1 MRGDCESQE
10 YSVPIAGRILRLFGP
25 KYPHALN
32 DDPDVRRRS
41 EEDGYKPYWAVP
53 SPAAVMLAE
62 YVIEHIQPGP
72 RPVLEL
78 GAGLGIVGISL
89 SMAGYRVVVTD
100 YDEDALAFARA
111 SARLNDVELHGVRL
125 LDWRHAP
132 SECYATIIGS
142 EIAYERRGHQPIAAL
157 LAACLEPAGI
167 ALISDLNRTTVDE
180 FPQTLREAGLIVD
193 TIPTQAK
200 AIPAFDS
207 IDERVLDGRVFRIY

>member
-10 YSVPIAGRILRLFGP
+10 YSVPIAGRILRLLGP

-32 DDPDVRRRS
+32 DDPDVRQRS
-41 EEDGYKPYWAVP
+41 EEDGYKPYWALP
-53 SPAAVMLAE
+53 SPAAVMLSE
-62 YVIEHIQPGP
+62 YVIDHIQPGP

-89 SMAGYRVVVTD
+89 SMAGHRVVVTD
-100 YDEDALAFARA
+100 YDEDALAFVRA

-125 LDWRHAP
+125 LDWRRAP
-132 SECYATIIGS
+132 SERYAMIVGS
-142 EIAYERRGHQPIAAL
+142 EIAYERRGHQPIVAL

-180 FPQTLREAGLIVD
+180 FPQALRETGLIVD

-207 IDERVLDGRVFRIY
+207 IDERVLKGRVFRIS